1 MVVAPKVSELRPQRT
16 EEELQFPN
24 FCGCVV
30 KVSRVGQSVCWSIGF
45 CAPTAHPQ
53 HRSQSQVIVDLISDP
68 ATGQG
73 ETNPGYD
80 RIQGALANVGYHIS
94 DTTVGNILKTH
105 GESSPALTG
114 RAHRRVQ
121 GHRLLSL
128 ANTVIGWH

>member
-1 MVVAPKVSELRPQRT
+1 M
-16 EEELQFPN
+16 
-24 FCGCVV
+24 
-30 KVSRVGQSVCWSIGF
+30 
-45 CAPTAHPQ
+45 
-53 HRSQSQVIVDLISDP
+53 DLISDP